1 MTFTTKYQN
10 WPEASVVDLSD
21 IALEG
26 DALDAASVLTPV
38 VGFLRLLEGLDL
50 DTSRD
55 WRATADELENV
66 INDLR
71 DLAADMLARQQQE
84 ELR

>member
-50 DTSRD
+50 DLS
-55 WRATADELENV
+55 L
-66 INDLR
+66 IHI
-71 DLAADMLARQQQE
+71 
-84 ELR
+84 